1 MRKWKWWILVLV
13 IGMIAAAA
21 VGIIREQRKA
31 SAVLAKSYIMYD
43 QWGVLPEGDPSDPEA
58 IQTAIDSY
66 DTRWKQ
72 LHIGGHPYNSTLEDW
87 KIFSS
92 AGRYDVSVTLGSWS
106 EDWAPLFFL
115 NHVAKVTVRK
125 DCVYVER
132 GWQVSHYRL
141 RCPGRG

>member
-58 IQTAIDSY
+58 IQMAIDSY
-66 DTRWKQ
+66 DT
-72 LHIGGHPYNSTLEDW
+72 
-87 KIFSS
+87 S
-92 AGRYDVSVTLGSWS
+92 AVFP
-106 EDWAPLFFL
+106 EP
-115 NHVAKVTVRK
+115 
-125 DCVYVER
+125 R
-132 GWQVSHYRL
+132 GKGNGAQGLRL
-141 RCPGRG
+141 C